1 MPLNATVEYFKAEE
15 KYKSAKTKEEK
26 IKYLEEMIRELPS
39 HKGAENVLAQL
50 RRRLSK
56 LKSQKEAKKGSK
68 KITIK
73 KEGAG
78 QVCIIGLTNSG
89 KSVLLKSLTNIDVDI
104 DTYPFTTVRPEM
116 GMAQY
121 EDVWIQI
128 IEIPSTFTGDA
139 IGILHECDII
149 IMLLDGEKNLD
160 NQRKELQKILDEHKI
175 KKKIIEVVSKKPI
188 DLNNLKKQ
196 LWKNLNLIRVYTK
209 APRAKPVKKPIVAKQ
224 DSTVEDIVKE
234 VHKDFFEHFRY
245 ARVWGDS
252 VKVKGTKVGLEHK
265 LKDRDIVEIHS

>member
-1 MPLNATVEYFKAEE
+1 MPLNATVEYYKAEE

-26 IKYLEEMIRELPS
+26 IKYLEEMIRELPK

-50 RRRLSK
+50 RRRLAK
-56 LKSQKEAKKGSK
+56 LKSQKETKKGSK
-68 KITIK
+68 QFTIK

-78 QVCIIGLTNSG
+78 QVCIIGLPNSG
-89 KSVLLKSLTNIDVDI
+89 KSVLLKALTNVDVDI
-104 DTYPFTTVRPEM
+104 DTYPFTTVKPEM

-139 IGILHECDII
+139 IGILHGCDII

-160 NQRKELQKILDEHKI
+160 DQRKELQKILDEHNI

-188 DLNNLKKQ
+188 DLDNLKKQ

-209 APRAKPVKKPIVAKQ
+209 APREKPVKKPIITKQ
-224 DSTVEDIVKE
+224 NSTIEDVVRE
-234 VHKDFFEHFRY
+234 VHQDFLKHFKY
-245 ARVWGDS
+245 AKVWGDS
-252 VKVKGTKVGLEHK
+252 VKVKGTKVGLDHR
-265 LKDRDIVEIHS
+265 LKDKDIIEIHS

>member
-1 MPLNATVEYFKAEE
+1 MPLNATVEYYKAEE

-26 IKYLEEMIRELPS
+26 IKYLEEMIRELPK

-50 RRRLSK
+50 RRRLAK
-56 LKSQKEAKKGSK
+56 LKSQKETKKGSK
-68 KITIK
+68 QFTIK

-78 QVCIIGLTNSG
+78 QVCIIGLPNSG
-89 KSVLLKSLTNIDVDI
+89 KSVLLKALTNVDVDI
-104 DTYPFTTVRPEM
+104 DTYPFTTVKPEM

-139 IGILHECDII
+139 IGILHGCDII

-160 NQRKELQKILDEHKI
+160 DQRKELQKILDEHNI

-188 DLNNLKKQ
+188 DLDDLKKQ

-209 APRAKPVKKPIVAKQ
+209 APREKPVKKPIITKQ
-224 DSTVEDIVKE
+224 NSTIEDVVRE
-234 VHKDFFEHFRY
+234 VHQDFLKHFKY
-245 ARVWGDS
+245 AKVWGDS
-252 VKVKGTKVGLEHK
+252 VKVKGTKVGLDHK
-265 LKDRDIVEIHS
+265 LKDKDIIEIHS

>member
-1 MPLNATVEYFKAEE
+1 MPLNATVEYYKAEE

-26 IKYLEEMIRELPS
+26 IKYLEEMIRELPK

-50 RRRLSK
+50 RRRLAK
-56 LKSQKEAKKGSK
+56 LKSQKETKKGSK
-68 KITIK
+68 QFTIK

-78 QVCIIGLTNSG
+78 QVCIIGLPNSG
-89 KSVLLKSLTNIDVDI
+89 KSVLLKALTNVDVDI
-104 DTYPFTTVRPEM
+104 DTYPFTTVKPEM

-139 IGILHECDII
+139 IGILHGCDII

-160 NQRKELQKILDEHKI
+160 DQRKELQKILDEHNI

-188 DLNNLKKQ
+188 DLDNLKKQ

-209 APRAKPVKKPIVAKQ
+209 APREKPVKKPIITKQ
-224 DSTVEDIVKE
+224 NSTIEDVVRE
-234 VHKDFFEHFRY
+234 VHQDFLKHFKY
-245 ARVWGDS
+245 AKVWGDS
-252 VKVKGTKVGLEHK
+252 VKVKGTKVGLDHK
-265 LKDRDIVEIHS
+265 LKDKDIIEIHS